1 MIAKENPYPF
11 TVYTE
16 DLMWMSEEGF
26 TYYFPSYVA
35 ACKIVC
41 NQKGKEHVESLCSGI
56 LTAIAFRAEAFAG
69 SIKNNKEIVIEFIN
83 FIEKEAE
90 EMISNVVYNNKL
102 SEIKK
107 TPEIISI
114 YLHFNSLGGV
124 FSAWVIVGCD
134 RCDMSTA
141 GRQPWE
147 RKFEVKSQ
155 VRGQELHESSDGWT
169 SLS

>member
-1 MIAKENPYPF
+1 MIEQMKNKKLVDFPEGLDEKYVIKHFFGLNQLEATKMIAEENPLPF

-41 NQKGKEHVESLCSGI
+41 NQKGKEYVENLCSGI
-56 LTAIAFRAEAFAG
+56 LTAIAFRAEEFPG
-69 SIKNNKEIVIEFIN
+69 SIKNNKGIVIEFIN

-90 EMISNVVYNNKL
+90 EMISYVVYNNKL

-107 TPEIISI
+107 
-114 YLHFNSLGGV
+114 LL
-124 FSAWVIVGCD
+124 
-134 RCDMSTA
+134 
-141 GRQPWE
+141 
-147 RKFEVKSQ
+147 K
-155 VRGQELHESSDGWT
+155 
-169 SLS
+169 